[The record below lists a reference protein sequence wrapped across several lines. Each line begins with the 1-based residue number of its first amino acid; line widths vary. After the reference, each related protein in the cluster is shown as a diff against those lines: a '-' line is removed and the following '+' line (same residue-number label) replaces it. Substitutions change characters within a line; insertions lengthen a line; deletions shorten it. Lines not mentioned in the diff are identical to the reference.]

1 MAAPAVGTGTLR
13 RLGELGT
20 GGDPVLSVYLDL
32 DSTRD
37 PGATTHERELE
48 ALIGGVEP
56 HAAQADVSRVRQLL
70 RCLPGLTYG
79 TRGIAMFSSAG
90 GSVHAAVQLPCPASP
105 MAVVDTIPW
114 LEPLAAM
121 FTTGD
126 WGAAVLGRH
135 AGRLFRGGPRT
146 LVEFAAFE
154 RERHLGPVNGDL
166 RRTRWR
172 DRIEKPEHAWRLA
185 ERLLRAHRRQAF
197 ERLVI
202 IAPSE
207 VLPVIEADLHSD
219 LRDRLAGLVAQP
231 DLERAPAP
239 EVLRTVAPLLERADR
254 PPVLTVTHAQTG

>member
-1 MAAPAVGTGTLR
+1 
-13 RLGELGT
+13 
-20 GGDPVLSVYLDL
+20 
-32 DSTRD
+32 
-37 PGATTHERELE
+37 
-48 ALIGGVEP
+48 
-56 HAAQADVSRVRQLL
+56 VSRVRQLL
-70 RCLPGLTYG
+70 RCLRGLAYG

-90 GSVHAAVQLPCPASP
+90 GSAHEAVQLPSPASP

-114 LEPLAAM
+114 LEPLAAI
-121 FTTGD
+121 FTAGD
-126 WGAAVLGRH
+126 WGVAVLGRH
-135 AGRLFRGGPRT
+135 AERLFRGGPRA

-154 RERHLGPVNGDL
+154 RERHLGPANGDL

-172 DRIEKPEHAWRLA
+172 DRIEKPEHARQFA

-197 ERLVI
+197 EHLVI

-239 EVLRTVAPLLERADR
+239 EVLRTVAPLLERARRDGITRTRPASERAFPAGASAVAGTADR
-254 PPVLTVTHAQTG
+254 PLVLTAASTGAAHRPQRRGTNTIDPIACALLGPKESTACP